1 MSGANSEAPGPP
13 PELEELDRAL
23 RGIRFR
29 PRASLGP
36 ELLGRLRR
44 GERSK
49 GAVPPRRRRPALAA
63 VAAALA
69 LLAGA
74 ALALRAPG
82 SVVVDRCCYDLDGG
96 GEADDGVV
104 VLAARDAKVHQLRI
118 YEDLDHSGSFTAGDL
133 VRLDRGG
140 SPAMHEASAAGL
152 VTTEH
157 CCLDFD
163 GGGPADDGLLVI
175 GVPPD
180 RVVMAAIY
188 ERPGGAESRPAGP
201 DGFPLR

>member
-1 MSGANSEAPGPP
+1 MNEDPGMP
-13 PELEELDRAL
+13 PELEEMDRAL
-23 RGIRFR
+23 RSVGFR

-36 ELLGRLRR
+36 EVLGRLRR

-49 GAVPPRRRRPALAA
+49 GAVPPRRRRAALAA
-63 VAAALA
+63 VAAALM
-69 LLAGA
+69 LVTGA

-104 VLAARDAKVHQLRI
+104 VFAERDAKVHQLRI
-118 YEDLDHSGSFTAGDL
+118 YEDLDGSGSFTAGDL

-140 SPAMHEASAAGL
+140 SPAMHGASAAGL
-152 VTTEH
+152 VTFEH

-188 ERPGGAESRPAGP
+188 ERPAGANAQPAGP
-201 DGFPLR
+201 GGFLLR